1 MFEGRKEMA
10 MQLEDEGSEKCL
22 LFFLFL
28 TGFFSLALFKNNH
41 SPPFHRRV
49 LQHAWA
55 AKGFGDD
62 LNTFKGSSLTA
73 SVLPVPAHRLR
84 GRSPLH

>member
-1 MFEGRKEMA
+1 
-10 MQLEDEGSEKCL
+10 MQLEDEGFVNRFL
-22 LFFLFL
+22 LVSDRVFFL
-28 TGFFSLALFKNNH
+28 LALFKNNH
-41 SPPFHRRV
+41 SSPFHRCV

-73 SVLPVPAHRLR
+73 SVLPVPARRLR